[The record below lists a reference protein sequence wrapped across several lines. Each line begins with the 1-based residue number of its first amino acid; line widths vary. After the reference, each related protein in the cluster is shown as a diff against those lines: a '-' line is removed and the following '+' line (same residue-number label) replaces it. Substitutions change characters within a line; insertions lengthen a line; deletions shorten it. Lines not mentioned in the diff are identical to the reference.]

1 MSSYLSPSAWN
12 SFLRKLEAATEV
24 EEQFLSNTLFLTF
37 GTRIQVGQK
46 LVEIQQQLGAGAFGV
61 VYKVKDV
68 ETSSEYA
75 LKVVVCTNESDILDV
90 ENEILTLRKISHQNI
105 ISIIESGDYE
115 DAEGSWHMLILT
127 EYCSGGNLND
137 RLTRTSSEN
146 VSEEVSEELERKWIL
161 QIAEAVQFLHSI
173 NLVHRDL
180 KPENV
185 LLTAND
191 DIKIGDFGLA
201 REFISVKQT
210 GTVQGTVSTYLT
222 YKRYYMNT
230 FAGTPHWM
238 APEVFPGPQGHG
250 HYNEK
255 ADVFSLGILF
265 LAILEREFIIDHEG
279 NRYYGV
285 FVDVDGEGKVG
296 IGYAMYKF
304 GSRVVA
310 DSLQPRGS
318 NSLWMIAL
326 DALKFEQHDRPST
339 AEILNRITS
348 FFSKNQICFPIPS
361 SVCTQNLERRYWGLG
376 EDFDP
381 QMRGLGGDFDPQM
394 QGLGG
399 DFDPQMQGLGGDFDP
414 WMWGVGGDF
423 DPQMPG
429 LGGDLNPQML
439 GLGGDFDPQ
448 MLGLGGDF
456 NPQIRWFGRDFGPQ
470 MRELCGDLGPQMREL
485 CGDLG
490 PQMQGLCGDLGPQR
504 RGLCGDLAPQ
514 RQGLC
519 GDFGPQMWELCGD
532 LGPQMRGLCGDLGP
546 QRRGL
551 CGDLGPQRRELCGDL
566 GPQRRGLCGNLGP
579 QMRRFGRDFSP
590 QMQGLGRDLGP
601 QRQGLCGDLGP
612 QRQGLCG
619 DLGPQM
625 RRFGR
630 DFSPQMQGLGRDFFR
645 RPK

>member
-24 EEQFLSNTLFLTF
+24 EEQNISNTLFLTF
-37 GTRIQVGQK
+37 GSRIQVGQK

-68 ETSSEYA
+68 ATLSEYA

-90 ENEILTLRKISHQNI
+90 DNEILTLRKISHQNI

-115 DAEGSWHMLILT
+115 DTEGSWHMLILT

-137 RLTRTSSEN
+137 RLTRASSEN
-146 VSEEVSEELERKWIL
+146 VSEEVGEELERKWIL
-161 QIAEAVQFLHSI
+161 QMAEAFQFLHSI

-185 LLTAND
+185 LLSAND

-230 FAGTPHWM
+230 FVGTPHWM

-279 NRYYGV
+279 KRYYGA

-326 DALKFEQHDRPST
+326 DALKFEPKDRPS
-339 AEILNRITS
+339 AVEICDRITS
-348 FFSKNQICFPIPS
+348 FVVQSQFCPPITSGVYPSVYQPPHPASSFVNQPPHPAS
-361 SVCTQNLERRYWGLG
+361 SFMNQPPHPASSFMNQP
-376 EDFDP
+376 P
-381 QMRGLGGDFDPQM
+381 QQASSLMNQLPHPASSFMNQPPHPASSFMNQPLHPVLSFMNQPPHPASNFMNQPPHPASNFMNQPPQQASSFM
-394 QGLGG
+394 NQ
-399 DFDPQMQGLGGDFDP
+399 PP
-414 WMWGVGGDF
+414 H
-423 DPQMPG
+423 P
-429 LGGDLNPQML
+429 N
-439 GLGGDFDPQ
+439 
-448 MLGLGGDF
+448 
-456 NPQIRWFGRDFGPQ
+456 
-470 MRELCGDLGPQMREL
+470 
-485 CGDLG
+485 
-490 PQMQGLCGDLGPQR
+490 
-504 RGLCGDLAPQ
+504 
-514 RQGLC
+514 
-519 GDFGPQMWELCGD
+519 
-532 LGPQMRGLCGDLGP
+532 
-546 QRRGL
+546 
-551 CGDLGPQRRELCGDL
+551 
-566 GPQRRGLCGNLGP
+566 
-579 QMRRFGRDFSP
+579 
-590 QMQGLGRDLGP
+590 
-601 QRQGLCGDLGP
+601 
-612 QRQGLCG
+612 
-619 DLGPQM
+619 
-625 RRFGR
+625 
-630 DFSPQMQGLGRDFFR
+630 
-645 RPK
+645 